1 MKIDWKA
8 VKRGYQS
15 GTGALALAERHG
27 CSAETVRRR
36 ARKEKWRKKEGL
48 PDTGSGAP
56 DSTAADHRKLLNG
69 VRRRL
74 VKGLENADLKLGLEE
89 LKVAK
94 TALEVLSDYRKEEE
108 QALGLGR
115 TVKIER
121 EDGHALASEMAQATA
136 PSGAEKA
143 LERE

>member
-8 VKRGYQS
+8 VKRGYQ
-15 GTGALALAERHG
+15 GGMGAPELAKRHG
-27 CSAETVRRR
+27 CSAETVRKK
-36 ARKEKWRKKEGL
+36 ARKENWSRKELEKRAAGT
-48 PDTGSGAP
+48 DAGVDA
-56 DSTAADHRKLLNG
+56 AADHRTLLNG

-89 LKVAK
+89 LRVAK

-108 QALGLGR
+108 LALGLGSG
-115 TVKIER
+115 R
-121 EDGHALASEMAQATA
+121 EDEHCSALAAEMAEATA
-136 PSGAEKA
+136 PSGADEA

>member
-1 MKIDWKA
+1 VKIDWKA
-8 VKRGYQS
+8 VKIGYQN
-15 GTGALALAERHG
+15 GGGAPELAERHG

-36 ARKEKWRKKEGL
+36 ARKENWRKKGNA
-48 PDTGSGAP
+48 GCAAGA
-56 DSTAADHRKLLNG
+56 DGIDAAADHRTLLNG
-69 VRRRL
+69 VRKRL

-108 QALGLGR
+108 HALGPARSGR
-115 TVKIER
+115 KEM
-121 EDGHALASEMAQATA
+121 EDCHALASEMAQATA
-136 PSGAEKA
+136 PSGADEA

>member
-8 VKRGYQS
+8 VKRGYQG
-15 GTGALALAERHG
+15 GTGAPELAKRHG
-27 CSAETVRRR
+27 CSAETVRRK
-36 ARKEKWRKKEGL
+36 ARKENWSIKEPKESAAD
-48 PDTGSGAP
+48 PDAGVGA
-56 DSTAADHRKLLNG
+56 AADHRTLLNG

-108 QALGLGR
+108 LALGLGSGR
-115 TVKIER
+115 KEL
-121 EDGHALASEMAQATA
+121 EHCDALAAEMAEATA
-136 PSGAEKA
+136 PSGADET